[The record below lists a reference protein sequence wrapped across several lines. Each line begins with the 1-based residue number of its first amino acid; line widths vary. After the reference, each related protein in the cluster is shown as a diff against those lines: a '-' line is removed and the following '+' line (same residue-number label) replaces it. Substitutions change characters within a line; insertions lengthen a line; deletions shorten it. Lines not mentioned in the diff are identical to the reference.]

1 MKTLQNNFTT
11 PEQSKQLLELGIPM
25 NSADCIW
32 YNPYYDGKDP
42 ELAEI
47 SVWKGKYP
55 QRMDKY
61 TYPCWSVGRL
71 IEIYDICRCYDE
83 DCDEVYGKE
92 TYIETF
98 ISAIEE
104 AILDDMLDFSKLE
117 E

>member
-1 MKTLQNNFTT
+1 MKLQNNFTT
-11 PEQSKQLLELGIPM
+11 LEQSKQLLELGIPM

-32 YNPYYDGKDP
+32 YNPYYDGTDP

-71 IEIYDICRCYDE
+71 IEIIQLSAVNSSHGDVTIFSSDKDII
-83 DCDEVYGKE
+83 VKL
-92 TYIETF
+92 
-98 ISAIEE
+98 ISYLIRQRNWF
-104 AILDDMLDFSKLE
+104 DFTRI
-117 E
+117 